1 MRQLFA
7 IVFIALLLPS
17 ILALVS
23 PAVGTEPTLPEVQ
36 HPLLYRP
43 VSLSSPGVPPFV
55 PADIRKAYDFL
66 PLYSKGIQGNGTR
79 IAIVDAFGDPT
90 LSTDLS
96 SFDSLTGLPTA
107 SVNIFYPDGVLKKP
121 NSGWAVETALDVEW
135 AHSIAPSATIDLV
148 IALDSSIGHIFDGI
162 SFVATS
168 LTNETVLSMSFGASE
183 SSYPTTGSLT
193 IGATHQ
199 LFITITSHGTTPFAS
214 SGDAGAASCCNVQYP
229 ASDPLVVAVGG
240 TSLTLNSNASY
251 SS

>member
-7 IVFIALLLPS
+7 IVLISLLLPS

-23 PAVGTEPTLPEVQ
+23 PAVGTEPTSPEVQ

-55 PADIRKAYDFL
+55 PVDIRKAYDFL

-107 SVNIFYPDGVLKKP
+107 SVNIFYPDGVPGAMVMANAKP
-121 NSGWAVETALDVEW
+121 DGGLELARDYWVNFPDGYRSHQVRLDGGDC
-135 AHSIAPSATIDLV
+135 STDSFCYPSV
-148 IALDSSIGHIFDGI
+148 
-162 SFVATS
+162 
-168 LTNETVLSMSFGASE
+168 
-183 SSYPTTGSLT
+183 
-193 IGATHQ
+193 
-199 LFITITSHGTTPFAS
+199 
-214 SGDAGAASCCNVQYP
+214 
-229 ASDPLVVAVGG
+229 
-240 TSLTLNSNASY
+240 
-251 SS
+251 